1 MIKNHWIHNLSKVV
15 IEGPEVDIIEKI
27 KIARSKDKKVVK
39 VIEEMKK
46 TRVKMLQ
53 GEEWWIKEKL
63 VLKEEKIYIPKD
75 KELRVEIIQLH
86 HNVLVAEHGEK

>member
-1 MIKNHWIHNLSKVV
+1 
-15 IEGPEVDIIEKI
+15 
-27 KIARSKDKKVVK
+27 
-39 VIEEMKK
+39 MKK

-53 GEEWWIKEKL
+53 GEEWCIKEKL
-63 VLKEEKIYIPKD
+63 LLKEEKIYIPKD